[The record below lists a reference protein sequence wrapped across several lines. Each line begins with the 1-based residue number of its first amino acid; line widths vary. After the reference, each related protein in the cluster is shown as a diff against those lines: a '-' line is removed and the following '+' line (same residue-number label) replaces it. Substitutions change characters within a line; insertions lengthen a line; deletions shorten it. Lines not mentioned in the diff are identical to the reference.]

1 MNTRFDEY
9 IDFLYQIGFQLEIL
23 DGEKKSNKHT
33 LHKLSKNI

>member
-9 IDFLYQIGFQLEIL
+9 IDFLYHIGIQIEIL

-33 LHKLSKNI
+33 LLKLSK